1 MEHHANIV
9 PWQQVVSSDRIK
21 VCRIDASGQLDID
34 DFKKK
39 CSKKTK
45 IVAFTHVSNV
55 LGTINPVK
63 ELIEIVRKQS
73 SAVVLVDGAQAIAHF
88 PVDVQQLDCDFYCF
102 SAHKLYGPT
111 GIGVLYG
118 KYELLEKMRPYQT
131 GGAMIDIVTFEGTTY
146 AKPPARFE
154 AGTPPII
161 EIIGLG
167 AAVDYVQAIGF
178 DYLSAHEQEHMLI

>member
-1 MEHHANIV
+1 M
-9 PWQQVVSSDRIK
+9 
-21 VCRIDASGQLDID
+21 
-34 DFKKK
+34 
-39 CSKKTK
+39 
-45 IVAFTHVSNV
+45 
-55 LGTINPVK
+55 
-63 ELIEIVRKQS
+63 
-73 SAVVLVDGAQAIAHF
+73 
-88 PVDVQQLDCDFYCF
+88 
-102 SAHKLYGPT
+102 YGPT

-178 DYLSAHEQEHMLI
+178 DYLSAHEQELYAYLAKQLASIDSLLVYGQAPKKLGVVSFTLANVHSHDVGTVLDQDNVAIRVGHHCAQPLMKVLGVVATARISLGCYNTEADVDRCIESLKKVVEYFK